1 MTINRQTVILEK
13 LANDHGCTIKQLSLL
28 CDVSYKTIQS
38 DIKYINDIFKR
49 KGSKAFISTQRG
61 VGAMIENCI
70 KEEIEILIQELKEN
84 NTELQD
90 YDKEFYTLK
99 ISFLLFRREFIKI
112 ENLCDDLSLSRSVV
126 NDVLNGVKRLLLKWN
141 ISVLPKP
148 HYGLYVQGEESD
160 IRRFMFENLVLKN
173 EDELYKLLE
182 IDSSTYFSLRERIIA
197 VIRNFD
203 VSINDSILEQLL
215 LYIEIMTLRIKDR
228 HSLLDE
234 NFHLDK
240 ASFEYILSE
249 KIYHEL
255 PYSLRN
261 ESLDSEIHWIGRF
274 IIGKC
279 LKKAD
284 SEKLEEY
291 EIVNKILPEALAM
304 IKETYGF
311 DFSHDID
318 LYTSMSIH
326 LNALCKR
333 AKVDNYLINPMLD
346 NIKTYSLLAYDMA
359 TDISIYFNR
368 MLGVVLPDDEI
379 SYFAIYLHLAIERQK
394 QKIVPRK
401 ALAVCPSG
409 KGMSE
414 MVAHYIRKQ
423 FGEYISELR
432 TCGYYELES
441 IDYSQYD
448 YIFTMKP
455 LALQVPLPVIEFS
468 LNANKQIIEKTRL
481 QILGKKNMD
490 FPLSTLTPPSLFYAD
505 VKAESKEDA
514 LQKIV
519 ARIGSVI
526 ALSPMFYE
534 SVIRREEIVS
544 TELDNGFAI
553 PHPLERDMAAQ
564 SFFSVTIL
572 NAPILWGKKKIRI
585 ILLTYIKGDMEGLD
599 LFYDIFAQLVTS
611 KDYQIALVDKPN
623 YDCFVDIV
631 REISEEVRNY

>member
-70 KEEIEILIQELKEN
+70 KVEIEILIQELKEN

-197 VIRNFD
+197 VILNFD

-505 VKAESKEDA
+505 VKAENKEDA

>member
-1 MTINRQTVILEK
+1 MTINRQAIILEK
-13 LANDHGCTIKQLSLL
+13 LVNDHGCTIKQLSLL

-38 DIKYINDIFKR
+38 DIKCINDILKR
-49 KGSKAFISTQRG
+49 NGSESFISTQRG

-70 KEEIEILIQELKEN
+70 KEEIENLIQELKEN

-99 ISFLLFRREFIKI
+99 ISFLLFRKEFIKI
-112 ENLCDDLSLSRSVV
+112 ENLCDHLSLSRSVV
-126 NDVLNGVKRLLLKWN
+126 NDVLSGVKRLLLKWN

-160 IRRFMFENLVLKN
+160 IRRFMFENLVLRN

-182 IDSSTYFSLRERIIA
+182 IDSSTYFSLRERIIT

-215 LYIEIMTLRIKDR
+215 LYIEIMTLRLKDR
-228 HSLLDE
+228 HYLMHE

-240 ASFEYILSE
+240 SSFEYILSE

-255 PYSLRN
+255 PYPLSK

-291 EIVNKILPEALAM
+291 EIVNKILPEALSI

-368 MLGVVLPDDEI
+368 MLKTVLPDDEI

-481 QILGKKNMD
+481 QILGKKNID
-490 FPLSTLTPPSLFYAD
+490 FPLSTLTPPSLFYSD

-526 ALSPMFYE
+526 ALSPLFYE

-553 PHPLERDMAAQ
+553 PHPLDRDIAEQ

-572 NAPILWGKKKIRI
+572 NAPILWGRKKIRI

-599 LFYDIFAQLVTS
+599 LFYDIFAQFVTS
-611 KDYQIALVDKPN
+611 KDYQVALVDKPT

>member
-70 KEEIEILIQELKEN
+70 KVEIEILIQELKEN

-505 VKAESKEDA
+505 VKAENKEDA